1 MSKRELILIGPA
13 VGVLL
18 ITLALVFGY
27 VIVPPMII
35 QRVTEV
41 NWIDCDNEEPFRQ
54 EIYFDNAANSL
65 RLRCLSVC
73 LNV

>member
-41 NWIDCDNEEPFRQ
+41 N
-54 EIYFDNAANSL
+54 
-65 RLRCLSVC
+65 
-73 LNV
+73 